1 MTQITTYKQNTC
13 VPDYLQGAK
22 RKNTV
27 SAINNVILIESRYP
41 ALLAEEKEALV
52 RYLHS
57 NTQPL
62 KDYVVDTKHFFTI
75 KLHIYLTIN
84 LGFNLRKLE
93 DTELHNQLTTVIRK
107 CGEAYPDFGLCE
119 IFDAIDFCLANKPDL
134 CKSYD
139 TKEGQSSFTS
149 AWLSQILNYYNTN
162 APSFRT
168 IVGRLLAPIEK
179 ELNEIEAIKQENL
192 LKIRIHRD
200 VCAMILQNV
209 NYWINTGKFM
219 YDAGMVINEKT
230 YLEHIYDNMI
240 YLGFILPSPTNKEQ
254 PHPYLHVWKIW
265 ANKADA
271 NGVQLSISEKIA
283 ASKKQIITES
293 FDKICP
299 ETFIETE
306 TEWVGIYENSFFEL
320 AKSLGFLQET
330 PEMDLSSEMT
340 ISEMLEK
347 YGNGIVNIY
356 PLLDF
361 ELRINKKAEGGVGSV
376 MREKINLIV
385 AA

>member
-1 MTQITTYKQNTC
+1 MEITTYKQNTC
-13 VPDYLQGAK
+13 VPAYLQGAT

-27 SAINNVILIESRYP
+27 SAIGNVILIEAKYTN
-41 ALLAEEKEALV
+41 LLQEEKEALV

-57 NTQPL
+57 NTQPM
-62 KDYVVDTKHFFTI
+62 KDFTVDIKHYFTI

-93 DTELHNQLTTVIRK
+93 DKELHNQLTTVIRK

-119 IFDAIDFCLANKPDL
+119 IFDAIDYCLANKPEL

-139 TKEGQSSFTS
+139 SKEGQSSFTS

-179 ELNEIEAIKQENL
+179 ELNEKESAKQSNL

-200 VCAMILQNV
+200 IAAMILQNV
-209 NYWINTGKFM
+209 NYWINAKTFM

-240 YLGFILPSPTNKEQ
+240 YLGFVLPSAPGPT
-254 PHPYLHVWKIW
+254 HPYLDVWYMWK
-265 ANKADA
+265 NKADA
-271 NGVQLSISEKIA
+271 NGVQLSMSEKIA
-283 ASKKQIITES
+283 GSKKQIITES
-293 FDKICP
+293 FAKICP
-299 ETFIETE
+299 EKLIETE
-306 TEWVGIYENSFFEL
+306 TEWIGSYEDSFFKL
-320 AKSLGFLQET
+320 AKSLGFFADV
-330 PEMDLSSEMT
+330 PELDLSAEMT
-340 ISEMLEK
+340 IAEILEK
-347 YGNGIVNIY
+347 YGNCIVSIY
-356 PLLDF
+356 PLQDF
-361 ELRINKKAEGGVGSV
+361 ELRINKKVDGGVGSV
-376 MREKINLIV
+376 MRQKFDKIV
-385 AA
+385 AV